1 MIEPIIAEAAKANPE
16 RPGDYR
22 KDGLLYCGK
31 CKTQKEYRLPG
42 VTVRCMCS
50 CEAAKYEEEE
60 AEKQERQR
68 QAYIDRLRRDSQ
80 CDPAA
85 TFANADNTPTLDK
98 CRRYVT
104 AWPKMYADNIGLLL
118 WGNTGNGKTFAAA
131 CIANALIDQ
140 SVSVLLTSFPRILAN
155 ITGLFADDRAEYIDS
170 LSSYKLLVI
179 DDLGAERQS
188 EYSLEQVYSVIDI
201 RYQSKKPL
209 IVTTNLPLE
218 EIKNPKN
225 MEYQRIYDRILE
237 MCVPIHFAGES
248 IRKSAHAK
256 KVKMVRELFEEG

>member
-1 MIEPIIAEAAKANPE
+1 MIEPIIAAAAKANPE

-60 AEKQERQR
+60 AERQERKR
-68 QAYIDRLRRDSQ
+68 RDYIERLRRVSG
-80 CDPAA
+80 CDRSA
-85 TFANADNTPTLDK
+85 TFANADNTLVLDK

-104 AWPKMYADNIGLLL
+104 AWERMLADNIGLLL

-131 CIANALIDQ
+131 CIANALMDQ
-140 SVSVLLTSFPRILAN
+140 AVPVLMTSFPRVLAN

-237 MCVPIHFAGES
+237 MCVPIHFVGES
-248 IRKSAHAK
+248 KRKSAHAK